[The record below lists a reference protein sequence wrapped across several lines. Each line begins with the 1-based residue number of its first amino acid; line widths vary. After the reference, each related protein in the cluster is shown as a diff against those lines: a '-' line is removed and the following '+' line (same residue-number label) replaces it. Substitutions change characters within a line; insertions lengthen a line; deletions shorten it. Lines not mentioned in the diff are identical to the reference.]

1 MALHIFSSWSGE
13 RSKTAARGLKSLLE
27 DLFSEGVEV
36 FISDHINPGEAWAQR
51 LGTELE
57 QSDFGVL
64 CLTQENFQAS
74 WLLFEAG
81 AIAKK
86 FGTSRVVPFLIDE
99 LPAVWER
106 SPLAQFQYVRADRD
120 GTYRLVETINSVR
133 NNAQPAD
140 RLERAFAKWWPD
152 FEQTL
157 KELHASGQSQLVT
170 PSDRELLE
178 AILHRVEALYRARV
192 ESPDPGTSLPSVELR
207 HLLNLRDQPT
217 ITYTRTG
224 TLQKELRHLRDLGL
238 IKNKKP
244 IAELPESFQLNQ
256 SFDLTDKGKDH
267 LKNVSGTVSSR

>member
-106 SPLAQFQYVRADRD
+106 SPLA
-120 GTYRLVETINSVR
+120 
-133 NNAQPAD
+133 
-140 RLERAFAKWWPD
+140 
-152 FEQTL
+152 
-157 KELHASGQSQLVT
+157 
-170 PSDRELLE
+170 
-178 AILHRVEALYRARV
+178 
-192 ESPDPGTSLPSVELR
+192 
-207 HLLNLRDQPT
+207 
-217 ITYTRTG
+217 
-224 TLQKELRHLRDLGL
+224 
-238 IKNKKP
+238 
-244 IAELPESFQLNQ
+244 
-256 SFDLTDKGKDH
+256 
-267 LKNVSGTVSSR
+267 